1 MVLKPMTPFQ
11 RLRIAGVFGLLAF
24 AGVFVA
30 PAVQPGPGIAGDG
43 RLGALLDSIRSDQG
57 APARGALLL
66 VGDSVLEVAAVGHRV
81 DGHDELV
88 TDADLWHLG
97 SNTKAMTATLAGILV
112 ERGDIEWTTTI
123 QDVFPELA
131 DSIRAEYRD
140 VQLRELLSHTAG
152 LMADASRTP
161 SWLRLRTDT
170 ASVHQQRVQWARE
183 FMSVPREVPRGTFLY
198 SNAGYVIAG
207 AMLEQVTGENWE
219 TLMQR
224 ELFRPL
230 GMTGAGFGPP
240 GDPGS
245 RDQPWGHIGGSA
257 STLRAVPPGPFA
269 DNPAALGP
277 AGTVHASLRDY
288 ARFVAAHLAGARGVD
303 GIVSAKTFATL
314 HQPVDSAAGYALG
327 WGVTDRPWARGTV
340 LTHNGSNTLW
350 FATVWIAPARNFAV
364 IATANVGGERGARAT
379 DQAASL
385 LIRRYDAWERR
396 E

>member
-1 MVLKPMTPFQ
+1 MVPKPMIPFQ
-11 RLRIAGVFGLLAF
+11 RLRTFSAFGLLAF
-24 AGVFVA
+24 GSALVA
-30 PAVQPGPGIAGDG
+30 PAVQPGPGVAGDG

-57 APARGALLL
+57 APALAALLL
-66 VGDSVLEVAAVGHRV
+66 AGDSVIEVAAVGYRA

-152 LMADASRTP
+152 LMADVSRTP

-170 ASVHQQRVQWARE
+170 ASIHHQRVRWARE
-183 FMSVPREVPRGTFLY
+183 FMSVPSEVRRGTFLY
-198 SNAGYVIAG
+198 SNAGYIIVG
-207 AMLEQVTGENWE
+207 AMLEQATGEDWE

-224 ELFRPL
+224 ELFQPL
-230 GMTGAGFGPP
+230 GMTQAGFGPP
-240 GDPGS
+240 GGTGS
-245 RDQPWGHIGGSA
+245 RDQPWGHVGGSA
-257 STLRAVPPGPFA
+257 NTLRAVPPGPFA
-269 DNPAALGP
+269 DNPAALAP

-288 ARFVAAHLAGARGVD
+288 ARFVAAHLAGASGVD
-303 GIVSAKTFATL
+303 GVVSAETFATL
-314 HQPVDSAAGYALG
+314 HQPVDTAAGYALG
-327 WGVTDRPWARGTV
+327 WGVTERPWARGRV

-364 IATANVGGERGARAT
+364 IATTNVGGERGAQAT